1 MVCPGMGPVR
11 PELKAPGE
19 VRVGN
24 NRCATVTTD
33 PLQVSNVQNSA
44 RAIQIRYRILAVHR
58 ATD

>member
-1 MVCPGMGPVR
+1 MGPVR